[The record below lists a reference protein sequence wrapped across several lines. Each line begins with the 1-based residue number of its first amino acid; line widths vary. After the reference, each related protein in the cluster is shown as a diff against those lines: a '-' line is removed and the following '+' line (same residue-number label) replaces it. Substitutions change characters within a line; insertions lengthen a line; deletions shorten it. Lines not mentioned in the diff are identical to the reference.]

1 MFSLA
6 CSLKRMESMSTKPA
20 VEMMRI
26 RTSVICTRIWSDASL
41 ANSEP
46 TMSLRHDCMNRAML
60 ARESLSEEI
69 EETLSPNFLS
79 STSSETSTIPSF
91 SRTAALRRRALAAL
105 MSFRTVSV
113 KCAYERITAVE
124 SGNLSMSHL
133 YSDLAVLTAS
143 SYWWTAATM
152 SSITAGEGRP
162 YAVEPDFSCLITRL
176 KNFFMSDRQFWCDL
190 RAIDILESNSMRFT
204 ALRDPPSPRLE
215 LTESWVARRMTA

>member
-26 RTSVICTRIWSDASL
+26 RTSVIWTRIWSDVRV

-113 KCAYERITAVE
+113 KCAYERITE
-124 SGNLSMSHL
+124 IDLGNLSMSHL
-133 YSDLAVLTAS
+133 YSDLVVSTAS
-143 SYWWTAATM
+143 SYWCTQATM
-152 SSITAGEGRP
+152 SSITAVEGRP
-162 YAVEPDFSCLITRL
+162 YAVEPDFSCFTTSP
-176 KNFFMSDRQFWCDL
+176 KNFFISTRQFACDR
-190 RAIDILESNSMRFT
+190 RAADNLASSKSMNSTFPT
-204 ALRDPPSPRLE
+204 VD
-215 LTESWVARRMTA
+215 LTVSVVVRMTA